1 MDIKRMKKVY
11 STLSKEYLIEL
22 LISSRLEIEKNIIKN
37 KELKSMNNLYQRIKS
52 AIRFID
58 FYTNNRKY
66 MIENDKELLRILEE
80 GKLFYINKRRD

>member
-1 MDIKRMKKVY
+1 MDIKRMKKDY

-22 LISSRLEIEKNIIKN
+22 LISSRLEIEKNMIKN

-58 FYTNNRKY
+58 FYTSNRKY

>member
-22 LISSRLEIEKNIIKN
+22 LISSRLEIEKNMIKN

-80 GKLFYINKRRD
+80 GQIFSIKKRK

>member
-11 STLSKEYLIEL
+11 SRLSKEYLIEL
-22 LISSRLEIEKNIIKN
+22 LISSRLEIEKNMIKN

-80 GKLFYINKRRD
+80 GKLFYLNKRRD

>member
-1 MDIKRMKKVY
+1 MDIKRMKKAY

-22 LISSRLEIEKNIIKN
+22 LISSRLEIEKNMIKN

>member
-1 MDIKRMKKVY
+1 MDIKRMKKDY

-22 LISSRLEIEKNIIKN
+22 LISSRLEIEKNMNKN

>member
-22 LISSRLEIEKNIIKN
+22 LISSRLEIEKNMIKN

>member
-1 MDIKRMKKVY
+1 MDIKRMKKAY

>member
-1 MDIKRMKKVY
+1 MDIKRMKKNY

-22 LISSRLEIEKNIIKN
+22 LISSRLEIEKNMIKN